1 MGKKYKKVLPL
12 IDTEKVVDQIGWLP
26 LSVIEPSRKS
36 KVKWKNAYLN
46 DGLSEKR
53 RSEDSEYL
61 PGLGFSEF
69 HAGLTEDII
78 HYWSTVDSV
87 VVDPFA
93 GRVTRAFVSS
103 KLGRKYYGYDIAPK
117 QLNVLKN
124 I

>member
-61 PGLGFSEF
+61 PGLG
-69 HAGLTEDII
+69 L
-78 HYWSTVDSV
+78 
-87 VVDPFA
+87 
-93 GRVTRAFVSS
+93 VSFM
-103 KLGRKYYGYDIAPK
+103 LD
-117 QLNVLKN
+117 
-124 I
+124 